1 MNIWIDINHIPQWNF
16 YKPLVETVTRKGHC
30 VWLTVL
36 DRGKLAKIVRR
47 ETEQLAHVQVD
58 IVGRHRMTKWS
69 AIVEANLIRD
79 WQLWHWA
86 RGKKIDIGFSNGMQ
100 LAMVCGQKGIP
111 NYSFDDDPQTRD
123 RKWKE
128 KWNTECNF
136 CVYEDET
143 IGAPSHVL
151 RCTKEWAYLNPRTF
165 VPKVE
170 VLEKYGVKPKEYM
183 FLREVS
189 VGTINYAGQ
198 ASGAIL
204 GIKDM
209 IPADMRVLFSLE
221 EKKRRGEYPA
231 DWILLQ
237 EPIEDIHSLIYYSAG
252 LVSSGDSMA
261 REAALL
267 GVPSYY
273 LGIRYTMPAN
283 AAASKVAQLQNRK
296 TMEFEE
302 WIDSLVGQKLPTIDR
317 KLDEENKNIKNI
329 DKNNENIILEETKK
343 DLEKNEESSDTCS
356 ISTVL
361 TPQSTHKQASG
372 LLDDS
377 SRLTDTNAQ
386 CLSDDSSEKIVSLH
400 STPKNIENISSQAEV
415 LLQRQVELRKH
426 IDEAFIDINAYMLSL
441 VENVNND

>member
-16 YKPLVETVTRKGHC
+16 YKPLVETVTRKGHR

-100 LAMVCGQKGIP
+100 LAMVCGLKGIP

-136 CVYEDET
+136 CVYDDET

-170 VLEKYGVKPKEYM
+170 VLERYGVKPKEYM
-183 FLREVS
+183 FLREVT

-204 GIKDM
+204 GIKEQ
-209 IPADMRVLFSLE
+209 IPAGMKVLFSLE
-221 EKKRRGEYPA
+221 EKKRRDEYPA

-237 EPIEDIHSLIYYSAG
+237 EPIEDIHSLIYYAAG

-273 LGIRYTMPAN
+273 LGIRYSMPAN
-283 AAASKVAQLQNRK
+283 AAASKVASLQNQK
-296 TMEFEE
+296 TMAFEE
-302 WIDSLVGQKLPTIDR
+302 WI
-317 KLDEENKNIKNI
+317 
-329 DKNNENIILEETKK
+329 
-343 DLEKNEESSDTCS
+343 
-356 ISTVL
+356 
-361 TPQSTHKQASG
+361 
-372 LLDDS
+372 
-377 SRLTDTNAQ
+377 AQ
-386 CLSDDSSEKIVSLH
+386 IADVRTTATERS
-400 STPKNIENISSQAEV
+400 AE
-415 LLQRQVELRKH
+415 QDALRAK
-426 IDEAFIDINAYMLSL
+426 IDEAFIDINAYMLKL
-441 VENVNND
+441 VEGVKELKSEGMKE

>member
-16 YKPLVETVTRKGHC
+16 YKPLVETVTRMGHC
-30 VWLTVL
+30 VYLTVL
-36 DRGKLAKIVRR
+36 DRGKLANIVQR

-69 AIVEANLIRD
+69 AIVKANLIRD

-100 LAMVCGQKGIP
+100 LAMVCGLKGIP

-151 RCTKEWAYLNPRTF
+151 RFTKEWAYLNPRTF
-165 VPKVE
+165 VPNEK

-183 FLREVS
+183 FLREVT

-198 ASGAIL
+198 ESGAIL

-209 IPADMRVLFSLE
+209 IPAGMKVLFSLE
-221 EKKRRGEYPA
+221 EKKRRNEYPA
-231 DWILLQ
+231 DWIMLQ

-273 LGIRYTMPAN
+273 LGIRYSMPAN
-283 AAASKVAQLQNRK
+283 AGASKVASLQNRK
-296 TMEFEE
+296 TESFER
-302 WIDSLVGQKLPTIDR
+302 WIERVNELRSEGVERLMDKQK
-317 KLDEENKNIKNI
+317 K
-329 DKNNENIILEETKK
+329 
-343 DLEKNEESSDTCS
+343 
-356 ISTVL
+356 
-361 TPQSTHKQASG
+361 
-372 LLDDS
+372 
-377 SRLTDTNAQ
+377 
-386 CLSDDSSEKIVSLH
+386 
-400 STPKNIENISSQAEV
+400 
-415 LLQRQVELRKH
+415 LRKH
-426 IDEAFIDINAYMLSL
+426 IDAEFIDINRYMLEL
-441 VENVNND
+441 VENSQK

>member
-1 MNIWIDINHIPQWNF
+1 MNIWIDILHIPQFNF
-16 YKPLVETVTRKGHC
+16 YKPLIKALSEQGHTVY
-30 VWLTVL
+30 LTVL
-36 DRGKLAKIVRR
+36 DRGKLPKIATR
-47 ETEQLAHVQVD
+47 ETEGWSNVKVYVLGKHK
-58 IVGRHRMTKWS
+58 MTKWS
-69 AIVEANLIRD
+69 AIWDANIIRAF
-79 WQLWHWA
+79 QLRNWA
-86 RGKKIDIGFSNGMQ
+86 RDKKIDIGFSNGML
-100 LAMVCGQKGIP
+100 LAWVCKQKGIP
-111 NYSFDDDPQTRD
+111 NYSFDDDPQTFD
-123 RKWKE
+123 RKGKE

-209 IPADMRVLFSLE
+209 IPTDMRVLFSLE
-221 EKKRRGEYPA
+221 EKKRRDEYPA

-273 LGIRYTMPAN
+273 LGIRYSMPAN
-283 AAASKVAQLQNRK
+283 AAASKVASLQNQR
-296 TMEFEE
+296 TMGFEAWVRE
-302 WIDSLVGQKLPTIDR
+302 YITKNTESTVADSNLQDLASQSACEQAHRQLDNQVPATDADAHHLSDSSQKNVICD
-317 KLDEENKNIKNI
+317 NSQKNV
-329 DKNNENIILEETKK
+329 
-343 DLEKNEESSDTCS
+343 SSD
-356 ISTVL
+356 
-361 TPQSTHKQASG
+361 
-372 LLDDS
+372 
-377 SRLTDTNAQ
+377 DT
-386 CLSDDSSEKIVSLH
+386 S
-400 STPKNIENISSQAEV
+400 KNGHAGENVIE
-415 LLQRQVELRKH
+415 QRMRQQQELRAR
-426 IDEAFIDINAYMLSL
+426 IDAEFIDINEYMLRL
-441 VENVNND
+441 VEGVKE